1 MSCSSV
7 GLLCCVGAS
16 LNRMVVSATDIAAY
30 RSRFRSAIAAIGRG
44 CRAGTTSRGYPDYK
58 AATGLQSLRDWF
70 WTGRT
75 MRTLKV
81 KSASENLVVV
91 GFIDPSA
98 DRIAHVNGPRERPFG
113 VSSQEPAR
121 AERHRPGGFEGSEWC
136 ASRRRRSP
144 NPQRSFGRED
154 IDDSDST
161 PVMPEEVRHE
171 IPQN

>member
-1 MSCSSV
+1 
-7 GLLCCVGAS
+7 
-16 LNRMVVSATDIAAY
+16 
-30 RSRFRSAIAAIGRG
+30 
-44 CRAGTTSRGYPDYK
+44 
-58 AATGLQSLRDWF
+58 
-70 WTGRT
+70 

-161 PVMPEEVRHE
+161 PVMPEEIRHE